1 MNKTIIAVV
10 GGVVAVV
17 AAGALAFVVLDDEDE
32 ASSGTPVTSA
42 SELDGVWTVTNA
54 TSAPAPVVGTVRLTF
69 EGGNLSA
76 ETGCNTA
83 TGPYSVEDSTLVADQ
98 LASTR
103 MACEEAF
110 MTQEQW
116 ILEMLSDTP
125 RLAMSGP
132 QLSLYWGAD
141 ETYWLGLEQE
151 DDLAP

>member
-1 MNKTIIAVV
+1 MNRTIIAVV

-17 AAGALAFVVLDDEDE
+17 AAGALAFNVFADDDE
-32 ASSGTPVTSA
+32 AGTPVESA
-42 SELDGVWTVTNA
+42 SELDGVWTVTDA
-54 TSAPAPVVGTVRLTF
+54 ASAPAPVVGTVRLTF
-69 EGGNLSA
+69 EDGNVVA

-83 TGPYSVEDSTLVADQ
+83 NGPYSVEDSTLVADQ

-103 MACEEAF
+103 MACEETF

-125 RLAMSGP
+125 RLAMTGP
-132 QLSLYWGAD
+132 QLSLHWGAD
-141 ETYWLGLEQE
+141 ETYSLGLEQE

>member
-1 MNKTIIAVV
+1 MNRTVIAVL

-17 AAGALAFVVLDDEDE
+17 AAGALAFSLLGDDDN
-32 ASSGTPVTSA
+32 ANGGTPVSSA
-42 SELDGVWTVTNA
+42 SELEGVWTVTNA

-69 EGGNLSA
+69 EDGRVVA

-83 TGPYSVEDSTLVADQ
+83 NGPYTVEDSTLVADQ

-125 RLAMSGP
+125 RLELSGP
-132 QLSLYWGAD
+132 QLAMHWGAD

-151 DDLAP
+151 GDLAP